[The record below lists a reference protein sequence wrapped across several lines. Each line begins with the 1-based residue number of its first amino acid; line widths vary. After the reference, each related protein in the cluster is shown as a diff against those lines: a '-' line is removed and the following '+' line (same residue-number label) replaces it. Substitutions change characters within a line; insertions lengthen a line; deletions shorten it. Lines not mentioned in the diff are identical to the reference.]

1 VSEFTGERLI
11 PGEVS
16 ADLWNEHFAR
26 YALAA
31 LYARGK
37 RVLDL
42 GCGTGYGAAHLAQT
56 AARVTGVDVSDSAI
70 QHARE
75 HYPIEN
81 LAFET
86 ASATH
91 LPFSD
96 ATFDL
101 VTAFEVIEHIAGW
114 DSLLT
119 ETARVLTDEGTA
131 IISTPNRLYYGAS
144 RGSAGPNPFHVHE
157 FEAAEF
163 EAALSAVF
171 PCVTLLLQNRTECI
185 AFYPHR
191 VFPEP
196 EASLESAAGSADTA
210 HFFVALCGRKPEL
223 LRPRAFVFVP
233 RAANLLREREQ
244 HIESLAKQ
252 LAETKSELA
261 ALLDAYTRLNAHL
274 EEQNRWAMDT
284 SGELK
289 LTQTRIVELQD
300 AMNAEQARGR
310 EVVRGYDR
318 AVRELESSGRFLVGR
333 VNELEGLLAMA
344 RESRWLRLGRA
355 AGIGPDLRR

>member
-26 YALAA
+26 YAFAA
-31 LYARGK
+31 LYARGMH
-37 RVLDL
+37 VLDL
-42 GCGTGYGAAHLAQT
+42 GCGTGYGAAHLAQSAT
-56 AARVTGVDVSDSAI
+56 RVTGIDISADAI
-70 QHARE
+70 RHARE

-81 LAFET
+81 LAFEA
-86 ASATH
+86 ASATNV
-91 LPFSD
+91 PFPD
-96 ATFDL
+96 AAFDL
-101 VTAFEVIEHIAGW
+101 VTAFEVIEHIADW
-114 DSLLT
+114 NRLLT
-119 ETARVLTDEGTA
+119 ETARLLAEEGTA
-131 IISTPNRLYYGAS
+131 IVSTPNRLYYGAS
-144 RGSAGPNPFHVHE
+144 RGSAGANPFHVHE

-163 EAALSAVF
+163 ESALRAVF

-196 EASLESAAGSADTA
+196 EISLESASGSRDTA

-223 LRPRAFVFVP
+223 VRPRTFVFVP

-244 HIESLAKQ
+244 HIASLERQ

-261 ALLDAYTRLNAHL
+261 GLLDAHTRLNAHL
-274 EEQNRWAMDT
+274 EEQNRWALDT
-284 SGELK
+284 SEELK
-289 LTQTRIVELQD
+289 HAQARIVDLQD
-300 AMNAEQARGR
+300 ALDTEQERGR
-310 EVVRGYDR
+310 EVVRGYEQM
-318 AVRELESSGRFLVGR
+318 VRELESRL
-333 VNELEGLLAMA
+333 NELDGLLAMA